1 MIQTNDDSNQ
11 RFGVD
16 FNITFRKLDIT
27 DYEMVQKFSCGNR
40 ALDDFIR
47 YLCFNNKQY
56 ATYLFVENSTNTLI
70 SFCALSSKGITAY
83 QEINDKAYC
92 TQFPEIEIE
101 FFAVDDKY
109 RKILIDKNSQ
119 PHETLSRTFLLVMLK
134 QIDSVIS
141 THVGVQ
147 YVCLYSVRK
156 AVNFYKRCGFKEFK
170 DFMSADESPFLDNCI
185 PMFLKL

>member
-47 YLCFNNKQY
+47 HLCFNNKQY

-92 TQFPEIEIE
+92 TQFPAIEIE

-156 AVNFYKRCGFKEFK
+156 AVNFYKDVALR
-170 DFMSADESPFLDNCI
+170 N
-185 PMFLKL
+185 LKIL